1 MAASSLK
8 FILWVGILAMA
19 CAFTPVRHA
28 PKVILQYERFSIGLE
43 MVPKFD
49 QRSARWEPQTDEDGP
64 QSGYGILGSLLRQ
77 GPLPFFQRVTSGDN
91 YDQAVLKL
99 MASEG
104 LDRNEGQGSMDAY
117 LNNPN
122 DWAMVKLQEN
132 ETGEKY
138 DFVTVNMNPKQIG
151 LTIIWACIVFAIVGR
166 IIYVAATGGAPEYL
180 YDITS

>member
-1 MAASSLK
+1 MAAASLK
-8 FILWVGILAMA
+8 SILWVGILAMA

-28 PKVILQYERFSIGLE
+28 PKGILHCERFSIGLD

-49 QRSARWEPQTDEDGP
+49 QRSARWEPQTDEDRP
-64 QSGYGILGSLLRQ
+64 QSGYGLLGSLLRQ

-91 YDQAVLKL
+91 YDQAVLKV

-104 LDRNEGQGSMDAY
+104 LDRNEGQGNMDAY

-122 DWAMVKLQEN
+122 DWAMIKLQEK

-138 DFVTVNMNPKQIG
+138 DFVNVNMNPKQIG
-151 LTIIWACIVFAIVGR
+151 LTITWACIVFAIVGR